1 MSQYWAWWVL
11 SLALAGVTL
20 GFFIALRRPLGVSG
34 SWARIVMWRNDNII
48 EKAEAPLRENPA
60 MLKDALMKATIEQFG
75 EERVREVL
83 EMRKR
88 QGEGAT
94 QPPPQAGKIIV
105 RTKWTEHLFF
115 LFMLVAGGTLSAWLS
130 GRLSIQ
136 MDLGN
141 MHKEL
146 FGSGVGY
153 FITLFVG
160 GILIGFGTQLGGGCT
175 SGHGLSGVSRLV
187 PSSIIATITFF
198 GAAVAVSIAL
208 KYMGGMG

>member
-60 MLKDALMKATIEQFG
+60 MLKDALMKATIDQFG

-83 EMRKR
+83 EMRKH
-88 QGEGAT
+88 QGKGAT

-130 GRLSIQ
+130 GRLNIQ